1 MTSNHNSTQNTTP
14 TLELAKFVHNLKF
27 SDLPPEVVSKAK
39 EVFADAIGCAIAAL
53 SLEPRKAGVAHAMAS
68 ELNPVGE
75 ASIIGAGSSHPSV
88 AALANGILINA
99 TDNDDT
105 HKRALIHV
113 GSVLIPAALA
123 CCEAKKLSGKDLITA
138 IVAGYEVCVRVGM
151 AVMPTHYRFWHST
164 ATNGHFAAAAA
175 AAKAYGLDV
184 EKIVRAFGYAGTQA
198 AGLNTFFESGDDS
211 KSVHP
216 GKAGMNGILGALLAE
231 KGATSPPEILA
242 HPKGYLNAYS
252 LEPKLDQLTQG
263 LGSTWEILQNGIKYY
278 PTILASHSPIGA
290 TLEIVSKNN
299 FEAKDIKSV
308 EVHTYATVKS
318 HFSSKDVKT
327 EMAARLSVP
336 FCVAIALVD
345 KTITQ
350 VQFTAENIRKSDV
363 QNVLNVTEI
372 IADPELTKLYP
383 HKFPARV
390 VVTLNNGQVFEAR
403 HDYPKGDPDNPL
415 SSEEFL
421 EKFEKNVSGSLSA
434 DKAKELFSLI
444 SKLDEIEVSAL
455 SPLLRKA
462 S

>member
-1 MTSNHNSTQNTTP
+1 MNQTSTP
-14 TLELAKFVHNLKF
+14 QATEYPTRELANFVHHLKY
-27 SDLPPEVVSKAK
+27 SDLPPEVVKKAK
-39 EVFADAIGCAIAAL
+39 EVFADAIGCALGALTLEKRKTQVAHSIAA
-53 SLEPRKAGVAHAMAS
+53 
-68 ELNPVGE
+68 ELNPVGL
-75 ASIIGAGSSHPSV
+75 ASVIGDGSSHPSV

-123 CCEAKKLSGKDLITA
+123 ACEANKLSGKDLITA

-164 ATNGHFAAAAA
+164 ATNGHFASAAAA
-175 AAKAYGLDV
+175 SKAYGLDV
-184 EKIVRAFGYAGTQA
+184 EQIIRAFGYAGTQA

-216 GKAGMNGILGALLAE
+216 GKAGMNGVIGVLLAQ

-242 HPKGYLNAYS
+242 HPKGYLAAYS
-252 LEPKLDQLTQG
+252 LEPKMERLTSG
-263 LGSTWEILQNGIKYY
+263 LGTSWEILQNGIKFY

-290 TLEIVSKNN
+290 TLEIVHSNR
-299 FEAKDIKSV
+299 FDIKDVKSV
-308 EVHTYATVKS
+308 QVHTYATVKS

-345 KTITQ
+345 KQITQ
-350 VQFTAENIRKSDV
+350 DQFTAQNIRKEEV
-363 QNVLNVTEI
+363 QRILNVTEI
-372 IADPELTKLYP
+372 IADADLTKLYP
-383 HKFPARV
+383 DKFPARV
-390 VVTLNNGQVFEAR
+390 VVTLNNGQEFEAR

-415 SSEEFL
+415 TPEEF
-421 EKFEKNVSGSLSA
+421 ENKFRKNSSGFLT
-434 DKAKELFSLI
+434 ENETNQLLSLI
-444 SKLDEIEVSAL
+444 ARLEDIQVSEL
-455 SPLLRKA
+455 SPLLRKKK
-462 S
+462 